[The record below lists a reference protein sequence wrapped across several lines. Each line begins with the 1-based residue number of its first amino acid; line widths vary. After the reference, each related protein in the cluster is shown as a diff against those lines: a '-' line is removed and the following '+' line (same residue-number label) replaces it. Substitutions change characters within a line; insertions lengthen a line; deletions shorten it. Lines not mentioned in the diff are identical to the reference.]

1 MNATTNI
8 SMCPHP
14 LNDPAAKIGVVLFFC
29 LVSIVSAFGNCCIG
43 LIVYRIKSMRK
54 PINFLVVNMAMSDLL
69 LLITA
74 VLQLLHG
81 LQFHIFETSAGQIV
95 CVLKHFLPGTSVL
108 VSIQTVVLIAFERFE
123 AVVFPLR
130 SPIIGGKLCRIFI
143 LGTWIVAIAV
153 ILPPSVTYQV
163 DSEQMICE
171 IRRWNELFGELLSH
185 SDYRLAK
192 VAVFFYL
199 PLVIITVLYSVIFW
213 KLKFTRKPGEQSLQ
227 AEDERNKRNKKV
239 LNLSIAI
246 VIGFTLCWIPYGIGA
261 VFIKFVVTLPC
272 NFRPFWAFAHF
283 MVASNSAVNPC
294 ICFIFSS
301 NFRQGL
307 KRIFKSCL
315 RL

>member
-8 SMCPHP
+8 SKCPHP
-14 LNDPAAKIGVVLFFC
+14 LDDPAAKIGVVLFFC
-29 LVSIVSAFGNCCIG
+29 LISILSAFGNCCIG

-74 VLQLLHG
+74 VLELLHA
-81 LQFHIFETSAGQIV
+81 LQFRIFERSTGRIL
-95 CVLKHFLPGTSVL
+95 CVLKHFLPGTSVI

-130 SPIIGGKLCRIFI
+130 SPIIGGKLCRFFV

-153 ILPPSVTYQV
+153 ILPPSVTFQV
-163 DSEQMICE
+163 DSEQMMCE
-171 IRRWNELFGELLSH
+171 IRRWKEMFGESSFHRNYL
-185 SDYRLAK
+185 LAK
-192 VAVFFYL
+192 VVVFFYL
-199 PLVIITVLYSVIFW
+199 PLLIITVLYSVIFW
-213 KLKFTRKPGEQSLQ
+213 KLKFQTKPGEQSSQ
-227 AEDERNKRNKKV
+227 SEDQRKKRNKKV

-261 VFIKFVVTLPC
+261 VFKFVVTLPC
-272 NFRPFWAFAHF
+272 NFRPFWAFALV

-301 NFRQGL
+301 NFRRGL
-307 KRIFKSCL
+307 KRILKSCL
-315 RL
+315 RI

>member
-1 MNATTNI
+1 
-8 SMCPHP
+8 
-14 LNDPAAKIGVVLFFC
+14 
-29 LVSIVSAFGNCCIG
+29 
-43 LIVYRIKSMRK
+43 MRK

-69 LLITA
+69 FLITA
-74 VLQLLHG
+74 ALELLHG
-81 LQFHIFETSAGQIV
+81 LQFDFFQRSPGRIL
-95 CVLKHFLPGTSVL
+95 CVLKHFLPGTSVI
-108 VSIQTVVLIAFERFE
+108 VSIQTVVLIAVERFE

-130 SPIIGGKLCRIFI
+130 SPIISAKLCRIFI

-153 ILPPSVTYQV
+153 ILPPSLTFQV
-163 DSEQMICE
+163 DSEQMKCE
-171 IRRWNELFGELLSH
+171 IRRWNELFGESSSH
-185 SDYRLAK
+185 SDYLLAK
-192 VAVFFYL
+192 VVVFFYL
-199 PLVIITVLYSVIFW
+199 PLVIITVLYFVIFW
-213 KLKFTRKPGEQSLQ
+213 KLKFTKKPGEQSFH

-272 NFRPFWAFAHF
+272 QFWPFWAFAHA

-301 NFRQGL
+301 KFRRGL
-307 KRIFKSCL
+307 KRILKSCL

>member
-1 MNATTNI
+1 
-8 SMCPHP
+8 
-14 LNDPAAKIGVVLFFC
+14 
-29 LVSIVSAFGNCCIG
+29 
-43 LIVYRIKSMRK
+43 MRK

-69 LLITA
+69 FLITA
-74 VLQLLHG
+74 VLELLHG
-81 LQFHIFETSAGQIV
+81 LQFRIFERSPGRRIL
-95 CVLKHFLPGTSVL
+95 CVLKHVLPATSVI

-130 SPIIGGKLCRIFI
+130 SPIISSKLCRFFV

-153 ILPPSVTYQV
+153 ILPPRVTFKV
-163 DSEQMICE
+163 DSEQMMCE
-171 IRRWNELFGELLSH
+171 MFGEPSSHRNYLLA
-185 SDYRLAK
+185 R
-192 VAVFFYL
+192 VVVFFYL

-213 KLKFTRKPGEQSLQ
+213 KLKFQSKPGEQSSQ
-227 AEDERNKRNKKV
+227 AEDKRKKRNKKV

-272 NFRPFWAFAHF
+272 NFLPFWAFAHA
-283 MVASNSAVNPC
+283 MLASNSAVNPC
-294 ICFIFSS
+294 ICFIFCSK
-301 NFRQGL
+301 FRRGL

>member
-1 MNATTNI
+1 M
-8 SMCPHP
+8 
-14 LNDPAAKIGVVLFFC
+14 FFC

-43 LIVYRIKSMRK
+43 LIVCRIKSMRK

-69 LLITA
+69 LPITA

-81 LQFHIFETSAGQIV
+81 LQFRIFDISTGRIL
-95 CVLKHFLPGTSVL
+95 CVLKHFLPGTSVI

-130 SPIIGGKLCRIFI
+130 SPIISAKLCRIFI

-153 ILPPSVTYQV
+153 ILPPSLTFQV
-163 DSEQMICE
+163 DSEQMKCE
-171 IRRWNELFGELLSH
+171 SNRRWNELFGESSSH
-185 SDYRLAK
+185 SDYLLAK
-192 VAVFFYL
+192 VVVFFYL

-213 KLKFTRKPGEQSLQ
+213 KLKFTKKPGEQSFQ

-261 VFIKFVVTLPC
+261 VFKFVGTLPC
-272 NFRPFWAFAHF
+272 NFRPFWAFAHV

-301 NFRQGL
+301 NFRRGL
-307 KRIFKSCL
+307 KKIFKSCL